1 MRVLSPEKSVCA
13 WCFAHHEREVHVDR
27 TELKGKSLSERQVM
41 TGMLKIAV
49 AGIVILGSVIYIII
63 QLVSG
68 YKTPTADGIADG
80 TGKAT
85 GKKATKEA
93 AQDAAGGPAAQGNDS
108 KKQAANGANN
118 NNGKPG
124 ENKPGTPGGPSS
136 VTSTAGAAEKA
147 DGSGNGGTS
156 SASSPDSKEG
166 TKAGAKGATA
176 QKKPGAPGDPAKP
189 GDLAASKEKEKEKEK
204 DPNKA
209 DQASAP
215 FKRGEG
221 GSADE
226 TIKKIEK
233 MIPKTAKKKGPENSQ
248 DDSPEDDQ
256 KPDNAAVASD
266 SSEPNNPGG
275 PKKSSGATQQAG
287 AMLSQVSSAASKNQ
301 DKLAKMAGVA
311 SALTEVVIRLSPK
324 VDISK
329 GVQHVRI
336 RHNSAAT
343 EGGDISLDGGKGKDV
358 WDQLQEEAGVA
369 GSPSSKTG
377 SGARPDSAQY
387 DPNAGEPAPGSLA
400 AAQAALLKKNDEKYR
415 TAKLAK
421 AGYTVSPNGN
431 IVAKSAVLPLA
442 PPKPIT
448 AATAASKQTELNTN
462 VIYIDPKAPVPAAAK
477 TSASTGIANAI
488 VIENSKPP
496 ASAPATALP
505 PGAKP
510 AQTELHANQPI
521 IVEKNAAAPKPTG
534 QTELNL
540 GKAIVIDKDAVKAK
554 PVAAPTPAQ

>member
-13 WCFAHHEREVHVDR
+13 WCFAHHERDVKVDR

-41 TGMLKIAV
+41 TGMIKIAV
-49 AGIVILGSVIYIII
+49 AGIVFLGSVIYIII

-68 YKTPTADGIADG
+68 YKSPTADGIADG
-80 TGKAT
+80 TGKAA

-93 AQDAAGGPAAQGNDS
+93 AQEAAASSAAQGISS
-108 KKQAANGANN
+108 KNQAANGAN

-124 ENKPGTPGGPSS
+124 ENKPGAPGAPGGPSS

-156 SASSPDSKEG
+156 SASSPDSKDG

-189 GDLAASKEKEKEKEK
+189 GDLAVNKDQGKEKEK
-204 DPNKA
+204 DPNKN

-233 MIPKTAKKKGPENSQ
+233 MIPKTAKKKAPENSQ
-248 DDSPEDDQ
+248 DDSPEEEQ
-256 KPDNAAVASD
+256 KPDSAVASD
-266 SSEPNNPGG
+266 SSEPSSQSG
-275 PKKSSGATQQAG
+275 PKKSSGAAPQAG

-311 SALTEVVIRLSPK
+311 SALTEVVIRFSPK

-377 SGARPDSAQY
+377 ARPDSVQY

-400 AAQAALLKKNDEKYR
+400 AAQAAMIKKTDEKYR
-415 TAKLAK
+415 TAKLTK
-421 AGYTVSPNGN
+421 AGYIVSPDGR

-448 AATAASKQTELNTN
+448 ATPASKQTELNTKI
-462 VIYIDPKAPVPAAAK
+462 IYIDPKAPIPAAAK
-477 TSASTGIANAI
+477 TPSSSGIANAI
-488 VIENSKPP
+488 VIENSKLAAPV
-496 ASAPATALP
+496 PATTLP
-505 PGAKP
+505 PGTKP
-510 AQTELHANQPI
+510 IQTELHVNQPI
-521 IVEKNAAAPKPTG
+521 IVDKSAPAPKPTG

-554 PVAAPTPAQ
+554 PAAVPAPAK